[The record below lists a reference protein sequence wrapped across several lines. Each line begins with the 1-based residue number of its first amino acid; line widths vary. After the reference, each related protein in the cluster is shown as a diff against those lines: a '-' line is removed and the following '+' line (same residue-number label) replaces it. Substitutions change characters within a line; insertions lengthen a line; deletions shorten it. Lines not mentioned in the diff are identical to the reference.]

1 MSSMGLKPNYTY
13 LGRKYN
19 LDPRTIKKYF
29 NGYEGKPSHRNK
41 PSKLEEYDEIIKEK
55 LLIPGVT
62 KAAIFFFLQ
71 EKYQYSGSYSGLTYH
86 IRHYENYRPLKQKGH
101 DRYETDIGEVIQFD
115 WVEDLTLV
123 NSANQEF
130 NFNVFSAE
138 LTYSRM
144 HFFCYS
150 ITKTREDV
158 YRCLIESFKFFGG
171 ITEGLL
177 TDNMSSIVDTKKLKF
192 FPEFIT
198 FAKDM
203 GFLPCKCKPHHPFTK
218 GKVEVRNKFMGW
230 LLPFNN
236 SFDTEDEIIGIIKK
250 INIKVNDKINDTTGV
265 KPILLYMK
273 EKEYLKPLPNNQ
285 IIEHYMNFS
294 ISVKVQNTSLFRY
307 KGKDYSVPPKYI
319 NHTLKIREEDNK
331 LYVYSNTDLV
341 AIHEISDNPINY
353 LKDHYVEVLKGSMPN
368 KSEDEIEKCA
378 TKNLELL
385 GSLVERKKE
394 VHE

>member
-1 MSSMGLKPNYTY
+1 
-13 LGRKYN
+13 
-19 LDPRTIKKYF
+19 
-29 NGYEGKPSHRNK
+29 
-41 PSKLEEYDEIIKEK
+41 
-55 LLIPGVT
+55 
-62 KAAIFFFLQ
+62 
-71 EKYQYSGSYSGLTYH
+71 
-86 IRHYENYRPLKQKGH
+86 
-101 DRYETDIGEVIQFD
+101 
-115 WVEDLTLV
+115 
-123 NSANQEF
+123 
-130 NFNVFSAE
+130 
-138 LTYSRM
+138 
-144 HFFCYS
+144 
-150 ITKTREDV
+150 
-158 YRCLIESFKFFGG
+158 
-171 ITEGLL
+171 
-177 TDNMSSIVDTKKLKF
+177 
-192 FPEFIT
+192 
-198 FAKDM
+198 
-203 GFLPCKCKPHHPFTK
+203 
-218 GKVEVRNKFMGW
+218 MGW

-307 KGKDYSVPPKYI
+307 KGKDYSVPPKCI

-353 LKDHYVEVLKGSMPN
+353 LKEHYVEVLKGSMPN